1 MDKKNLLAVLIAAV
15 IVSPISTWILMLV
28 LGGVHSFIPA
38 IPALGFWQTFLV
50 SVLINIIA
58 NKFKRVN
65 SDL

>member
-1 MDKKNLLAVLIAAV
+1 MDKKSILAVLIAV
-15 IVSPISTWILMLV
+15 IIVSPISTWVLMLV
-28 LGGVHSFIPA
+28 LGGVHSFIPV

-50 SVLINIIA
+50 SVLFNIIA